1 MTATTHRVCG
11 VPQPSDSDARR
22 RYLDLLDPP
31 PKRYPDPQVPGTIA
45 DEDDIPASARAWRAK
60 AQAHGWTV
68 TVTYAR
74 GTKPDQWGRPG
85 RVIQSLALRMR
96 HPDGR
101 RAVALWQAP
110 EGAGKWG
117 TDTVYAWGPGR
128 WPRSITLT
136 QSRVDPDREHLTGYL
151 AS

>member
-1 MTATTHRVCG
+1 MTATSFRVCG

-31 PKRYPDPQVPGTIA
+31 PARYPDPQVPGTVA
-45 DEDDIPASARAWRAK
+45 DEADIPASARAWRAK
-60 AQAHGWTV
+60 AQSHGWTV

-101 RAVALWQAP
+101 RAAALWEAP
-110 EGAGKWG
+110 EGSGPWKVKK
-117 TDTVYAWGPGR
+117 VYAWGPETL
-128 WPRSITLT
+128 PRAITLT
-136 QSRVDPDREHLTGYL
+136 RSPDSPDREHLVGYL